1 MRVYLQVCVCVH
13 VCLHLHVFSV
23 HILHVCVYKMY
34 VCMNVYIYVQQ
45 FIFVS
50 MYASMHDMQI
60 SERDRQ
66 ADRQTDRLR
75 KTDTA
80 GDMFVLNNWMSLFVW

>member
-1 MRVYLQVCVCVH
+1 MRVYVRVLMYVCVFTCRCVCVCVH

-45 FIFVS
+45 FIYNVCID
-50 MYASMHDMQI
+50 A
-60 SERDRQ
+60 
-66 ADRQTDRLR
+66 
-75 KTDTA
+75 
-80 GDMFVLNNWMSLFVW
+80 